1 MRSLLITKLIAG
13 LLAYAVSSTLL
24 AETPAFISNAVDA
37 KGVRHSAKE
46 YHGKKPQWIIDAVH
60 VVTPGYPSWDQRRG
74 YQGLGV
80 FRVRI
85 DPTTGAARDVTIVRS
100 TGHTDLDRKSLLAFK
115 QWRWKPGTWSQV
127 DVPVVF
133 VASGLVYFPSEA
145 DPFAGR

>member
-1 MRSLLITKLIAG
+1 M
-13 LLAYAVSSTLL
+13 L

-37 KGVRHSAKE
+37 KGVRHSANE
-46 YHGKKPQWIIDAVH
+46 YHGKKPQWVIDAVH
-60 VVTPGYPSWDQRRG
+60 VVRPDFPVWDQKRG

-80 FRVRI
+80 FRVGI
-85 DPTTGAARDVTIVRS
+85 DPATGSARNVTIVRS

-145 DPFAGR
+145 DPFLNR